1 MDYIFDELAEFNS
14 NCEQEIEC
22 RKMFQIIEI
31 RNEILINN
39 MIINDSESEICSQ
52 NSSKKSTQE
61 STH

>member
-52 NSSKKSTQE
+52 NSSQKSTQE
-61 STH
+61 RTL

>member
-1 MDYIFDELAEFNS
+1 MDEIFDKLVEFNS
-14 NCEQEIEC
+14 NYEQEIEC
-22 RKMFQIIEI
+22 RKMFQNLQI